1 MVKVRRQRACK
12 HLSQTES
19 IASHADPFETLLLPQ
34 HIEEELT
41 EGVARVVA
49 FHPSGNLLAG
59 VMTRLL
65 KLQMPKPC
73 SILQHCTAAAA
84 SLGPALPC

>member
-1 MVKVRRQRACK
+1 MNKRLEGAKEWRCWLSVASPACTARASCQDLPSE
-12 HLSQTES
+12 HGNVES
-19 IASHADPFETLLLPQ
+19 DDANADPFETLLLPQ

-59 VMTRLL
+59 EPT
-65 KLQMPKPC
+65 
-73 SILQHCTAAAA
+73 
-84 SLGPALPC
+84 